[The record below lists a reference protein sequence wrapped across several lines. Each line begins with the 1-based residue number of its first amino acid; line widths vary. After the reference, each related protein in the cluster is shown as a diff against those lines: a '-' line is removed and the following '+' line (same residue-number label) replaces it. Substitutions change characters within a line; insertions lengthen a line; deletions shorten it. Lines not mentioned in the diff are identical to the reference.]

1 MWISL
6 KTLLTVNV
14 AFQRIMF
21 PFVVLI
27 EFVFASDIA
36 VLYNVLIW
44 YTYYSNVLELVV
56 SRFHSTLVAVCD

>member
-1 MWISL
+1 MWLSL

-14 AFQRIMF
+14 AFQGIMF

-56 SRFHSTLVAVCD
+56 SRIT